1 MLEDIDK
8 EQLGDPYAN
17 AQYAKDIFDYMRER
31 EVGDA
36 CLGGLCGVPGGLFFF
51 FFSSFWGVG
60 GVGESLTSA
69 ALAGEVPA
77 P

>member
-31 EVGDA
+31 EVGEA
-36 CLGGLCGVPGGLFFF
+36 FVGCSGGFFL
-51 FFSSFWGVG
+51 SFWGVG
-60 GVGESLTSA
+60 DVGESLTSA

>member
-31 EVGDA
+31 EVGEA
-36 CLGGLCGVPGGLFFF
+36 FVGCSGGFFF
-51 FFSSFWGVG
+51 CLFGVWGMSV
-60 GVGESLTSA
+60 SR
-69 ALAGEVPA
+69 
-77 P
+77 